1 MHPSITFGLRTPLYC
16 YRLLKM
22 ANARRCWAAD
32 QHLLRSYSYFECNR
46 DLKLSRIG
54 FQEFGSL
61 VLWQPYNWPSRL
73 LLGRHGEAQHPL
85 HGLVVA

>member
-1 MHPSITFGLRTPLYC
+1 MLVDYLSLPPCIVTVCP
-16 YRLLKM
+16 KM
-22 ANARRCWAAD
+22 ANAGRCWAAD